1 MSNGS
6 AQRSYS
12 SQASLLTRAMSAP
25 LLSRDEEYD
34 LFERWR
40 NDGDQ
45 SALNHIIKCHLRLV
59 ASIATR
65 FKGFG
70 LAQAELFQQGVI
82 GLMQAAEKFDL
93 DRGVRFSTYASWW
106 VRSEMRDQVMRN
118 WSLVRTGTTVAQKRL
133 FFRLRH
139 AVADRGSAEGDSL
152 PPDVAADIAETLDVR
167 VSDVVEMHGRLKSH
181 DVSLNAPLTENS
193 DGEWIEQLEDDGE
206 TPEELVGDRM
216 RRQQARELIAEA
228 MECLSGREY
237 FIIQERRLSE
247 APATLAKLGVA
258 LGISKE
264 RVRQLERDAMQKMA
278 AFIAKELGRPGG
290 RIPLPF

>member
-1 MSNGS
+1 
-6 AQRSYS
+6 
-12 SQASLLTRAMSAP
+12 MSAP
-25 LLSRDEEYD
+25 LLSREEEHS
-34 LFERWR
+34 LFERWQEA
-40 NDGDQ
+40 NDQ

-59 ASIATR
+59 AGIATR

-70 LAQAELFQQGVI
+70 LSQAELFQQGVI

-93 DRGVRFSTYASWW
+93 ERGVRFSTYAAWW

-139 AVADRGSAEGDSL
+139 AVAETEGADADTL
-152 PPDVAADIAETLDVR
+152 PPEAAAEIAEVLDVR
-167 VSDVVEMHGRLKSH
+167 VSDVVDMHGRLKSH
-181 DVSLNAPLTENS
+181 DVSLNAPLAE
-193 DGEWIEQLEDDGE
+193 DAEGEWIDQLEDGGE
-206 TPEELVGDRM
+206 TPEELVGDRL
-216 RRQQARELIAEA
+216 RRQQARELIADA

-247 APATLAKLGVA
+247 TPATLARLGVA

-264 RVRQLERDAMQKMA
+264 RVRQLERDALQKIS
-278 AFIAKELGRPGG
+278 AFIAKELGRPGEK
-290 RIPLPF
+290 IPLPL